1 MCIEKKVKNKW
12 RIDMWDTIL
21 LGSLVVLS
29 FVNIL
34 AINHIIVNLRFRIQ
48 CDDQTNEKIREI
60 LQEVIEIR
68 LDVNSIRKNTDE

>member
-1 MCIEKKVKNKW
+1 
-12 RIDMWDTIL
+12 MWDTIL